1 MKEGEQRTGE
11 GRFLRVRPGGGRGP
25 PAALAAF
32 TCPARGL
39 GARRSPSPALR
50 GLVPPLS
57 GFSAGS
63 PGGSQPPLP
72 PSPGE
77 VWISGAPGAG
87 AGGAAVAW
95 VGPRVRNLPVSAP
108 LPGSFPPAAAFPP
121 VPSPV
126 LSPSH
131 LASGANS
138 PWSRAFSSRPLLAPG
153 SSAYGRVS
161 IWAQPRVL
169 RYLLAERPCGGR
181 GPGVCKGECVCAG
194 SHHPAHLEP
203 YLIQTGGGA
212 LKPS

>member
-25 PAALAAF
+25 PAALAAL

-87 AGGAAVAW
+87 VGGAAVAW

-108 LPGSFPPAAAFPP
+108 LRSPGPSLPRPRFLLSPLPCFHLLTLQAVPTLPGPGRSPPGPCSRP
-121 VPSPV
+121 VPQPTDGF
-126 LSPSH
+126 PSGPS
-131 LASGANS
+131 L
-138 PWSRAFSSRPLLAPG
+138 G
-153 SSAYGRVS
+153 SSATSWLNDRAEGGVPVCVRESVF
-161 IWAQPRVL
+161 AQAAITR
-169 RYLLAERPCGGR
+169 R
-181 GPGVCKGECVCAG
+181 
-194 SHHPAHLEP
+194 
-203 YLIQTGGGA
+203 T
-212 LKPS
+212 